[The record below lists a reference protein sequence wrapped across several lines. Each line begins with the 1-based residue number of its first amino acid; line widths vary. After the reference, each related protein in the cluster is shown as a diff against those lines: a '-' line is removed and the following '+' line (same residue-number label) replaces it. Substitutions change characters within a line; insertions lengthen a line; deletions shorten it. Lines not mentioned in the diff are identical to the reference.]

1 MAQEKQKQDYGDRK
15 IYKSTGAA
23 GEYAEYS
30 YNPFKGCDHGCK
42 YCYVPKIM
50 RKNDYIH
57 SDVYVKDKEELIKMT
72 KKAVKGYEY
81 SKTPVFMSFTT
92 DPYQQ
97 STRGMM
103 RPILQVFLDNHIPVM
118 LLTKGPSLMLE
129 DMDIIKQF
137 GPNIQVGCSLTFIS
151 NDQSKIWEPNGDL
164 PKVRFDVLKQFHDAG
179 VKTWAS
185 MEPVIDP
192 AASLA
197 IMELVHEYVDVFKV
211 GKVNHAKSIE
221 QKVNWTEF
229 LNLAVFTLNKNGN
242 EYYIKDDLYAYAN
255 EDTLKM
261 LLPKHRNRL
270 HSLIKSTWNDP
281 FEGLFDDKTQQ
292 KLF

>member
-1 MAQEKQKQDYGDRK
+1 M
-15 IYKSTGAA
+15 
-23 GEYAEYS
+23 
-30 YNPFKGCDHGCK
+30 
-42 YCYVPKIM
+42 
-50 RKNDYIH
+50 
-57 SDVYVKDKEELIKMT
+57 
-72 KKAVKGYEY
+72 
-81 SKTPVFMSFTT
+81 
-92 DPYQQ
+92 DP
-97 STRGMM
+97 
-103 RPILQVFLDNHIPVM
+103 
-118 LLTKGPSLMLE
+118 
-129 DMDIIKQF
+129 
-137 GPNIQVGCSLTFIS
+137 
-151 NDQSKIWEPNGDL
+151 
-164 PKVRFDVLKQFHDAG
+164 
-179 VKTWAS
+179 
-185 MEPVIDP
+185 IDP

-281 FEGLFDDKTQQ
+281 FEGLFDDKKTVGLNKVLDYCNASSKHKQRVAYNEV
-292 KLF
+292 LANHR